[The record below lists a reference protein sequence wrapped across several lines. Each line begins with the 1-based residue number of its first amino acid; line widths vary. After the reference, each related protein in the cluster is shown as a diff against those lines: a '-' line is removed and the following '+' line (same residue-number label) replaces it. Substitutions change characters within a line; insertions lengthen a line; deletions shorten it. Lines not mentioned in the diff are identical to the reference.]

1 MAWSI
6 ELFYERIK
14 ERKGRTKVTKG
25 LNIEKMTHSLS
36 PNNDEGRTTPPSP
49 RKQKQKAKQKI
60 EKKEC
65 QIEYMNENEAKEV

>member
-1 MAWSI
+1 MMKA
-6 ELFYERIK
+6 ER
-14 ERKGRTKVTKG
+14 
-25 LNIEKMTHSLS
+25 LLL
-36 PNNDEGRTTPPSP
+36 PP